1 MPSGPTSW
9 GLASTVPVQRRPRLM
24 QKAAYW
30 RFARSLPITRTPCL
44 CCGKTI
50 PPWKRRKPSP
60 AYATSRAKPTT
71 RATSAGSTPANGSG
85 QKSCT
90 LPARTRRS
98 HRQRRHGLS
107 CATGFPPCSPAPLVR
122 RLFAVAVAAPGI
134 NRCGMKAGVVCLRQR
149 SSMNSTRSSTKT

>member
-60 AYATSRAKPTT
+60 AYAISRAKLTT
-71 RATSAGSTPANGSG
+71 HGISAGFTPASGSG
-85 QKSCT
+85 PRSCT
-90 LPARTRRS
+90 LPARMRRS

-107 CATGFPPCSPAPLVR
+107 CATGFQLCSPAPRVR
-122 RLFAVAVAAPGI
+122 RIFAGAVAAPGI
-134 NRCGMKAGVVCLRQR
+134 NRCGMKAGAVCLRQR